1 MAEWTRIMTC
11 ARRNIISECKHGIL
25 QQISQT
31 TPHAVVYYSK
41 SDESKQIHMT
51 WSERIPYMLEC
62 IEFCTAFRVEVL
74 IENEHVCTYMI
85 YCNIRNFHNQLQNQN
100 LHGET
105 YIILMLK
112 NMWKQSTTHSTHV
125 QTPNSI
131 SENVVEDNS
140 QMWDTSMIL
149 LDHQKNSLAYMK
161 ETEKTIR
168 NNNSFTYNAHIEISD
183 KYFLDIVSEKFV
195 DEKLVKTCRFRGA
208 FLCDETGGGKTV
220 TSLRLISETS
230 PTHKRMSGNYAS
242 RATLI
247 IVPLNLP
254 TQWMKEI
261 ERFYT
266 RNHAS
271 IIPLWTSSHLKQL
284 NMNTLLSCD
293 IVLTTLSFI
302 KMNKTYNEILTQFIN
317 EKVKGNVKKSR
328 ALFNCISRNH
338 DIHLPILQIIDWYR
352 IIVDEI
358 HEINMKDF
366 KILKCFSCNVMWG
379 LTATPTFKINVKDE
393 LNDLN
398 FMFEETDTYHP
409 NMYRYFVD
417 NFIRGYAELNKTFPS
432 NNLNLVHLSEHEKKK
447 HTDELRRDIGI
458 EDAIISL
465 SSFDSGVLH
474 GEISDIDEFIRPEE
488 TKIQNDFV
496 TLRNIQKIIITTT
509 IIVTAKWCVE
519 NDKLRYNKACNRAII
534 AKAIKL
540 IKNENFEKNT
550 SAKSLISFIE
560 STRRKQHFMERNL
573 KNLEACTEICP
584 ICMENHCNVIIKCGH
599 LFCKNCITTHL
610 INQQQCPTCRQEN
623 LPYQIYRKVH
633 KNESTKLQA
642 IKDTIKSLNEPV
654 IIFAQ
659 WKKVLKDIK
668 SVLTDSNDM
677 CPDIHVVVLEG
688 NISQRKTIIENFAR
702 HGGVLL
708 LCLNE
713 SFSGIRLPYV
723 NNIIFAHALVGDYDH
738 VKALE
743 IQAIGRTINKDNSS
757 LPHVVSFITAESE
770 EEGLWRTNHP

>member
-1 MAEWTRIMTC
+1 MAEWTRILTYT
-11 ARRNIISECKHGIL
+11 RRSIVSEYKHGIL

-31 TPHAVVYYSK
+31 TPHAVVYFPK

-74 IENEHVCTYMI
+74 IENEHVCTYI
-85 YCNIRNFHNQLQNQN
+85 ISCNIRNFHNQLQNQ
-100 LHGET
+100 LYGET
-105 YIILMLK
+105 YIISLLK
-112 NMWKQSTTHSTHV
+112 NMWKQSTTHSSHV
-125 QTPNSI
+125 QTPPSI
-131 SENVVEDNS
+131 SDNVISAHDEH
-140 QMWDTSMIL
+140 QMWDASMIL

-161 ETEKTIR
+161 KTEEIIR
-168 NNNSFTYNAHIEISD
+168 NSNSFAYNAHIEISD
-183 KYFLDIVSEKFV
+183 KYFLDVVSEKIV
-195 DEKLVKTCRFRGA
+195 NKKLEKMCRFRGA

-230 PTHKRMSGNYAS
+230 PIYKRIPGNYAS

-271 IIPLWTSSHLKQL
+271 IVPLWTSSHLKQL

-302 KMNKTYNEILTQFIN
+302 KMNKTYNEILTQFID
-317 EKVKGNVKKSR
+317 EKIKGNVKKSR
-328 ALFNCISRNH
+328 ALFNCISKNQ
-338 DIHLPILQIIDWYR
+338 DIQLPILQIIDWYR

-366 KILKCFSCNVMWG
+366 KILKCFTCDVMWG
-379 LTATPTFKINVKDE
+379 LTATPTLKINVKDE

-409 NMYRYFVD
+409 NMYKYFVN
-417 NFIRGYAELNKTFPS
+417 NFIRGYTELNKTFPS

-447 HTDELRRDIGI
+447 HTDELRRDINI
-458 EDAIISL
+458 EDTILSL

-488 TKIQNDFV
+488 TKIQNNFV
-496 TLRNIQKIIITTT
+496 TLHNIQKIIITTT
-509 IIVTAKWCVE
+509 LIVTAKWCVE
-519 NDKLRYNKACNRAII
+519 NDKLRHNKASNRAII
-534 AKAIKL
+534 AKATKL
-540 IKNENFEKNT
+540 IRNQDFENT

-560 STRRKQHFMERNL
+560 SLRRKQHFMETNL
-573 KNLEACTEICP
+573 KYLEANTEICP
-584 ICMENHCNVIIKCGH
+584 ICMENSCNVIIKCGH

-610 INQQQCPTCRQEN
+610 INRHQCPTCRQEN

-633 KNESTKLQA
+633 RNESTKLQA
-642 IKDTIKSLNEPV
+642 IKETTTALNEPV

-659 WKKVLKDIK
+659 WKKVLRDIK
-668 SVLTDSNDM
+668 SVLTDLKN
-677 CPDIHVVVLEG
+677 VVVLEG
-688 NISQRKTIIENFAR
+688 NTSQRKTIIENFSAQ
-702 HGGVLL
+702 GGVLL